1 LKKALSYQQSQQ
13 IAIGNWQFP
22 KTNPARPPLRSWARK
37 QAAHE
42 TCSKQDQNQDKA
54 QQQNQKVQAE
64 TECAKGHHGGRA
76 PEPPEPGKEFDLKEL
91 ARLPHHRIVE
101 FPQMKGRTV
110 ERIRFYSSSDEN
122 TIAIRFRNRTQLTFS
137 IEPALVLRSDL
148 LKMHRWDTETIK
160 EWPPIHSEPRNP
172 NQ

>member
-1 LKKALSYQQSQQ
+1 MKPAQSKTKTKTKPSSKIKKSRRKL
-13 IAIGNWQFP
+13 NVP
-22 KTNPARPPLRSWARK
+22 KVIT
-37 QAAHE
+37 
-42 TCSKQDQNQDKA
+42 
-54 QQQNQKVQAE
+54 VAE
-64 TECAKGHHGGRA
+64 L
-76 PEPPEPGKEFDLKEL
+76 PERPEPGKEFDLKEL

-148 LKMHRWDTETIK
+148 LKMHRWDTDTIK